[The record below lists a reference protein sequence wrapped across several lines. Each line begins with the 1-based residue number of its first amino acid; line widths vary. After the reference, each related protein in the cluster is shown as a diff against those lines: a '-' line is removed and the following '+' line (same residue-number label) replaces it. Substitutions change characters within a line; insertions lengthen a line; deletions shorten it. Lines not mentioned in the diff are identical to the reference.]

1 LVAQRAMLIN
11 VLLYFGLNGCDK
23 YLLGTLY
30 QQLVKGTTANEAC
43 IANPGVGLC
52 R

>member
-1 LVAQRAMLIN
+1 MLLD
-11 VLLYFGLNGCDK
+11 VLLYFGLNGCGK
-23 YLLGTLY
+23 HLLGTLY

-43 IANPGVGLC
+43 IASPGVGLC